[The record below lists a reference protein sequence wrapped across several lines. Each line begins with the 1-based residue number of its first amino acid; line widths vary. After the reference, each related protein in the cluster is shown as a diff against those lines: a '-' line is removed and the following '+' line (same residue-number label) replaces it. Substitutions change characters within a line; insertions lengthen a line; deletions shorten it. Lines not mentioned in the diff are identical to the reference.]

1 MKMEYV
7 AVFLC
12 IVLLISSLVG
22 CQKTRVVGD
31 GTDNSEEIPV
41 STEIVSLDGNDY
53 KPKSEDVTVERSQLR
68 DRVLGAWIGHVIGMG
83 SGYEY
88 VWGDDGQPWIA
99 MEDKYWEPNGE
110 IVSGTLGVNAL
121 RVGPYDVSYQRVFKG
136 MVKSDDDILIDVFN
150 QWVLKNYDGKV
161 GHYELTKAWKEHKI
175 GDAAGGEEAMRII
188 SNNDYIA
195 PYVGQY
201 AYGNSLY
208 TATEPWIENETLGL
222 LFPYMPVRAESMADV
237 FTTVS
242 GDAYGIYLGKLC
254 AIAYSYALTTDSAPV
269 ALEKAF
275 EHMEKSNMIYDA
287 YQYVLE
293 CYANDP
299 KDWRACIRGLVKR
312 STGQNM
318 MGLNTLIDLYV
329 NAGFIFTGV
338 VFGENDFEQSIKIA
352 GLAGYDG
359 DCTCATVGG
368 LLGAV
373 KGYESLPKKYKE
385 YLDGNSVFVNDKSW
399 FSNIGADFPDQQTF
413 DEITDLTMKNME
425 VQIAAAGGSIEAD
438 TYQIKK
444 QLYTGKVQSI
454 VENYG
459 FDKDT
464 TEPWQV
470 SGPGK
475 LSLTETLHTG
485 PHAGGIRIENTK
497 EDVKAYQKLKL
508 VKGDIY
514 QVVMYVSVDIGK
526 EFRIYAEDKEN
537 YFYRSYSTPVMSLD
551 RFIRAE
557 LYFCAS
563 SEDMEIGIHIPAQTN
578 TGVFLAFDDVQVLNV
593 SHKVARTGERLEAE
607 YAEGTEKVQVVE
619 AEDASGKAAVQL
631 SQEGAL
637 RFHVTGRDDC
647 FQNIRVYYSNKE
659 FMATLKVTVDGTESF
674 RLPLVAQGETSG
686 FSEGNFADFNMF
698 LGEGQHE
705 LVLRLVTDNELLI
718 DKIEVRAG
726 DINLEVE

>member
-1 MKMEYV
+1 MTV
-7 AVFLC
+7 TA
-12 IVLLISSLVG
+12 LVP
-22 CQKTRVVGD
+22 Q
-31 GTDNSEEIPV
+31 
-41 STEIVSLDGNDY
+41 
-53 KPKSEDVTVERSQLR
+53 
-68 DRVLGAWIGHVIGMG
+68 
-83 SGYEY
+83 
-88 VWGDDGQPWIA
+88 
-99 MEDKYWEPNGE
+99 WE
-110 IVSGTLGVNAL
+110 
-121 RVGPYDVSYQRVFKG
+121 
-136 MVKSDDDILIDVFN
+136 
-150 QWVLKNYDGKV
+150 
-161 GHYELTKAWKEHKI
+161 
-175 GDAAGGEEAMRII
+175 
-188 SNNDYIA
+188 
-195 PYVGQY
+195 
-201 AYGNSLY
+201 
-208 TATEPWIENETLGL
+208 
-222 LFPYMPVRAESMADV
+222 
-237 FTTVS
+237 
-242 GDAYGIYLGKLC
+242 
-254 AIAYSYALTTDSAPV
+254 
-269 ALEKAF
+269 
-275 EHMEKSNMIYDA
+275 
-287 YQYVLE
+287 
-293 CYANDP
+293 
-299 KDWRACIRGLVKR
+299 
-312 STGQNM
+312 
-318 MGLNTLIDLYV
+318 
-329 NAGFIFTGV
+329 
-338 VFGENDFEQSIKIA
+338 
-352 GLAGYDG
+352 
-359 DCTCATVGG
+359 
-368 LLGAV
+368 AV

-619 AEDASGKAAVQL
+619 TEDASGKAAVQL